1 MTAESSSGRGIERIA
16 VLGLGKVGGLV
27 ADMLSERGF
36 DVRGVDADRGRVA
49 DSRAL
54 VLDVS
59 DPDALES
66 LFADVDA
73 VVSCLPYYLNPGVA
87 AAAHSVGIH
96 YLDLTE
102 DVRTSQVVQQLAKS
116 GSSAFIP
123 HCGLAPGFICMIG
136 ASLAAALD
144 RVDRI
149 ALRVGAL
156 PRSPNN
162 KLGYAFNWSPA
173 GVINEYLKPC
183 EHLHDGQ
190 RVTIPPLA
198 ELETIMIDG
207 SRYEAFTT
215 SGGLGTMCDTFAG
228 RVDHL
233 DYKSVRYP
241 GHCELMRFVLHE
253 LRLAARPELAQELLV
268 AACPPVRDDVVVVY
282 AAAEG
287 AHEGQLGREE
297 FVRMY
302 RPREI
307 CGSARTAIAWTT
319 AASAV
324 GVIELLTHG
333 ALAATGFICQEDV
346 PLDAFLRTSAGRLLA
361 DELHAAARD
370 ESPVPLG

>member
-1 MTAESSSGRGIERIA
+1 MNTESPSGRGIERIA

-27 ADMLSERGF
+27 RDMLSERGF
-36 DVRGVDADRGRVA
+36 DVRGVDADSGRVA
-49 DSRAL
+49 DGRAL
-54 VLDVS
+54 VLDVA

-66 LFADVDA
+66 LFAGVDA

-87 AAAHSVGIH
+87 AAAHVVGIH

-116 GSSAFIP
+116 GSGAFIP

-136 ASLAAALD
+136 ASLAATLD

-162 KLGYAFNWSPA
+162 ALGYAFNWSPA

-190 RVTIPPLA
+190 HVTIPPLA

-253 LRLAARPELAQELLV
+253 LRLGARPELAQELLV

-287 AHEGQLGREE
+287 SHEGQLRREE

-307 CGSARTAIAWTT
+307 AGAVRTSIAWTT
-319 AASAV
+319 AVEVV
-324 GVIELLTHG
+324 GMVELLAQG
-333 ALAATGFICQEDV
+333 ALPTTGFICQEDI
-346 PLDAFLRTSAGRLLA
+346 PLDAFLQTSAGRLLT
-361 DELHAAARD
+361 DEYSNARSD
-370 ESPVPLG
+370 EAPVPIG